1 MIVILK
7 GEKYKKQLPLGTIFQ
22 LIVPVQHL
30 QMLTDIQNECHFPDE
45 IAKLEVGKMDT
56 IYRVTNNILWMC
68 KRYGNQL

>member
-7 GEKYKKQLPLGTIFQ
+7 GEKKYKKHLPLGTIFQ

-45 IAKLEVGKMDT
+45 IAILEVGKMDA
-56 IYRVTNNILWMC
+56 I
-68 KRYGNQL
+68 